1 MEMSISSSDC
11 IVTSTRRDAIA
22 AQYRQVPE
30 KPISLLP
37 STARSFYLF
46 IFVFSFFFFFF
57 CLSFSERVRL
67 FGTTDHESGV
77 FSGWLAPSK
86 EACFFLFSPLYSI
99 LLLLMSVFAKILLVS
114 QQSIVP
120 GEMSQRGS

>member
-46 IFVFSFFFFFF
+46 IFVFPSSSSFAFLLAKESDF
-57 CLSFSERVRL
+57 LVRL
-67 FGTTDHESGV
+67 ITRVG
-77 FSGWLAPSK
+77 
-86 EACFFLFSPLYSI
+86 CFP
-99 LLLLMSVFAKILLVS
+99 A
-114 QQSIVP
+114 
-120 GEMSQRGS
+120 G